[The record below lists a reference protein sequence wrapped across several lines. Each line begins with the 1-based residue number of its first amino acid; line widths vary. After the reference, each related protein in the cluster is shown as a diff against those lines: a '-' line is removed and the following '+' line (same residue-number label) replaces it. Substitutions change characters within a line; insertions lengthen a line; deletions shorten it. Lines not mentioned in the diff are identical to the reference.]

1 MSGNEEDRIE
11 RDQSGHSDAQDKKR
25 WRFALL
31 DGSKPPSDDDIER
44 FKRELLGD
52 SFVSGQTP
60 PGAQGIWPGHLQV
73 ERLERK
79 GTHMDLEK
87 FDKVDIE
94 KFAALLEEQVGV
106 KVLGTSL
113 AGHSG
118 SYEAEDEQGSVI
130 PYDIHTFALVFT
142 TTEPDQDELI
152 DDDLATTFIDT
163 NFEYVKKALD
173 AASDTAVELLN
184 ADEEELMRMMSED
197 E

>member
-11 RDQSGHSDAQDKKR
+11 RDESGHSDAQDKKR
-25 WRFALL
+25 WRLALL
-31 DGSKPPSDDDIER
+31 PGNVPPSDEDIER
-44 FKRELLGD
+44 FKQELLGD
-52 SFVSGQTP
+52 DIDAS
-60 PGAQGIWPGHLQV
+60 
-73 ERLERK
+73 EERK
-79 GTHMDLEK
+79 GTYMDPKK